1 MASDNERP
9 DDAAAFTELQQLVH
23 HLGDELAGFRR
34 RALQAEARVKAID
47 GSAGAARMTPERM
60 EKLER
65 ENGDLK
71 KRLEAAR
78 SRTRQILDR
87 VRFLRQQHEGVTR

>member
-1 MASDNERP
+1 LASSNERP
-9 DDAAAFTELQQLVH
+9 DEEAFSELQQLVR

-47 GSAGAARMTPERM
+47 SSGGSSRMTPERM

-65 ENGDLK
+65 ENADLR

-78 SRTRQILDR
+78 ARTRQVLER
-87 VRFLRQQHEGVTR
+87 VRFLRQLHEGAAR

>member
-1 MASDNERP
+1 MASDSERP
-9 DDAAAFTELQQLVH
+9 DEAALAELQQLVR

-34 RALQAEARVKAID
+34 RALQSEARVKAMD
-47 GSAGAARMTPERM
+47 ASSGTGRVTPERL

-65 ENGDLK
+65 ENAELK

-78 SRTRQILDR
+78 TRTRQILDR
-87 VRFLRQQHEGVTR
+87 VRFLRQQHEGVAR

>member
-9 DDAAAFTELQQLVH
+9 DESALAELQALVR

-34 RALQAEARVKAID
+34 RALQAESRVKAID
-47 GSAGAARMTPERM
+47 ASGGTARVTPERV

-65 ENGDLK
+65 ENAELK
-71 KRLEAAR
+71 KRLDAAR
-78 SRTRQILDR
+78 TRTRQILDR
-87 VRFLRQQHEGVTR
+87 VRFLRQQHEGVPR

>member
-9 DDAAAFTELQQLVH
+9 DEEAFAELQQLVR

-47 GSAGAARMTPERM
+47 ASSGTARGTPERLDR
-60 EKLER
+60 LEL
-65 ENGDLK
+65 ENADLR

-78 SRTRQILDR
+78 TRTRQLLDR
-87 VRFLRQQHEGVTR
+87 VRFLRQQHEEAPR

>member
-9 DDAAAFTELQQLVH
+9 EEEALAELQQLVR

-47 GSAGAARMTPERM
+47 ASSGSGKVTPERL
-60 EKLER
+60 EKLEM
-65 ENGDLK
+65 ENADLK
-71 KRLEAAR
+71 KRLEAAK
-78 SRTRQILDR
+78 SRTRQVLDR
-87 VRFLRQQHEGVTR
+87 VRFLRQQHEEATR

>member
-9 DDAAAFTELQQLVH
+9 DEAALAELEELVR
-23 HLGDELAGFRR
+23 HLGDELAAFRR

-47 GSAGAARMTPERM
+47 ASSGTGRVTPERM

-65 ENGDLK
+65 ENADLR
-71 KRLEAAR
+71 KRLDAAR
-78 SRTRQILDR
+78 ARTRQVLDR
-87 VRFLRQQHEGVTR
+87 VRFLRQQHEGVAR

>member
-1 MASDNERP
+1 MASDSERP
-9 DDAAAFTELQQLVH
+9 DEAAFEELQQLVR
-23 HLGDELAGFRR
+23 HLGDELASFRR

-47 GSAGAARMTPERM
+47 ASSGPAKVTPERLHM
-60 EKLER
+60 LER
-65 ENGDLK
+65 ENADLR

-78 SRTRQILDR
+78 TRTRQILDR